1 MKGNVRS
8 RLEFCRALVTAIA
21 LCGALTASA
30 QMKQTRTIEIGEFS
44 QQVHLSLEVG
54 DTLRVVLPST
64 PSTGY
69 SWHVAGAS
77 TVLKAKGSGITP
89 APQKNVEGPEGR
101 AWSLW
106 RRQPGRTT

>member
-1 MKGNVRS
+1 MC
-8 RLEFCRALVTAIA
+8 LALVTVIA
-21 LCGALTASA
+21 LHVALTASAQVNSA

-69 SWHVAGAS
+69 SWHVASAS
-77 TVLKAKGSGITP
+77 AVLKAKGSGITP
-89 APQKNVEGPEGR
+89 APQKNVGGAGR
-101 AWSLW
+101 QSLVFTAAAPD
-106 RRQPGRTT
+106 RMT